1 MTGKEFREL
10 VGGVKKTI
18 VNEGMP
24 PKYEINNKQQFRTL
38 IKKVKVLARCE
49 PEDKFAMI
57 VGIQENLSC
66 VAMTADGINDA
77 RALK

>member
-24 PKYEINNKQQFRTL
+24 PKYEINNKQ
-38 IKKVKVLARCE
+38 
-49 PEDKFAMI
+49 
-57 VGIQENLSC
+57 
-66 VAMTADGINDA
+66 
-77 RALK
+77 